1 MMPIWY
7 YMYIV
12 HVSDKISFLASL
24 SKGMINYL
32 TNTLIKINFL
42 SCVLCHIP
50 EQSKY
55 DLSFWPW
62 P

>member
-1 MMPIWY
+1 
-7 YMYIV
+7 MYIV
-12 HVSDKISFLASL
+12 HVSDIISFLASL
-24 SKGMINYL
+24 SKGIINYL